1 MSHPAEGD
9 RVVHRLSANPWVQRA
24 LLMFVVATTLGPL
37 AVARA
42 STDSSGWSGLFDFL
56 LIFWLVEI
64 VAALAGALLIRLL
77 EDARKQASK
86 QKGSR
91 TSRAVLLVARL
102 AFWGSLLLSFA
113 LPCAIAWVWM
123 LAFAQL
129 SS

>member
-1 MSHPAEGD
+1 M
-9 RVVHRLSANPWVQRA
+9 HRLSANPWVQRA

-91 TSRAVLLVARL
+91 TSRARL